1 MIRQNL
7 LLRAS
12 ICITLPVELD
22 EYDISILKS
31 LFADGRKS
39 FRQIARE
46 TGITTPTVKA
56 RYERLVNVGFIKKI
70 IPVIDLGKV
79 QNANN
84 ILDLQSEKKNNQL
97 KNVKKGMRI
106 MLNCD
111 FCHGIIAG
119 IPQIFKFANYERFFC
134 CTSCKSYYK
143 TKYAGRIQAIVE
155 KNT

>member
-1 MIRQNL
+1 MMRQNL

-31 LFADGRKS
+31 LFSDGRKS

-79 QNANN
+79 QNTTN
-84 ILDLQSEKKNNQL
+84 ILELQSEKNNNQF

-119 IPQIFKFANYERFFC
+119 VPQIFKFANYERFFC